1 MKALVELGYN
11 KYVMPFEDA
20 VVLLRTLE
28 NVEQLESEYISG
40 QGQVYYIKDNVG
52 LPLEAAVHCMTDDEY
67 AVLKMRGPKPNK
79 PEF

>member
-28 NVEQLESEYISG
+28 NVEQLESEYVSG
-40 QGQVYYIKDNVG
+40 QGQVYYLRDKVG
-52 LPLEAAVHCMTDDEY
+52 LPLEAALQCLTEDEY
-67 AVLKMRGPKPNK
+67 AVIKMRGAKPSK